1 LKGTNLFLLQG
12 IDLGDLAN
20 LAGVVQSDED
30 AARKARKLYPL
41 IKEYQNAFLEIEKV
55 DFIISSHN
63 SVYI

>member
-1 LKGTNLFLLQG
+1 LKGTILFLLQG

-55 DFIISSHN
+55 DF
-63 SVYI
+63 